1 MEHSARNKKNG
12 RLQSQAGVDF
22 YGVPKREINYFEL
35 GKKTKMIIIM
45 QIKPP
50 LSFFL
55 NDFPFIRLKKT
66 INLYFRKNYGKIHSE
81 HC

>member
-35 GKKTKMIIIM
+35 GKK
-45 QIKPP
+45 Q
-50 LSFFL
+50 
-55 NDFPFIRLKKT
+55 R
-66 INLYFRKNYGKIHSE
+66 
-81 HC
+81 